1 MVRQLPVNIWPRRN
15 LRPGEQDPARL
26 RSRGQLAVKCSGRQ
40 TARCSCFILT
50 YLRTSSTS
58 PGFLINC
65 WASLP
70 VPASAQCLKGMA
82 EGTSQGPQR
91 NESSFSNSRHL
102 SFPLW
107 SLGKPF
113 NYVPPSLPE
122 NYFYQSYKARQANKQ
137 NSNSQHLRFR
147 FLYLA
152 KYSIPLSLRSFCI
165 CHVSASSGEVGS
177 IAAHGSTSWIEFHQ
191 ALPLTPRWA
200 PEAGT

>member
-26 RSRGQLAVKCSGRQ
+26 RSRGQLAVKCTGLQ
-40 TARCSCFILT
+40 TTRCSCFILT

-91 NESSFSNSRHL
+91 NESSFSNSWHL
-102 SFPLW
+102 SFPPLVAGQTIQLC
-107 SLGKPF
+107 SSKSTRKLFLPEVQSKTSKQTKLQQPALEIPF
-113 NYVPPSLPE
+113 SLPGQVFNTPVTE
-122 NYFYQSYKARQANKQ
+122 VFL
-137 NSNSQHLRFR
+137 HLPCQCFFR
-147 FLYLA
+147 
-152 KYSIPLSLRSFCI
+152 
-165 CHVSASSGEVGS
+165 GG
-177 IAAHGSTSWIEFHQ
+177 G
-191 ALPLTPRWA
+191 
-200 PEAGT
+200 

>member
-26 RSRGQLAVKCSGRQ
+26 RSRGQLAVKCSGLQ
-40 TARCSCFILT
+40 TTRCSCFILT

-102 SFPLW
+102 SFPP
-107 SLGKPF
+107 G
-113 NYVPPSLPE
+113 
-122 NYFYQSYKARQANKQ
+122 
-137 NSNSQHLRFR
+137 
-147 FLYLA
+147 
-152 KYSIPLSLRSFCI
+152 
-165 CHVSASSGEVGS
+165 
-177 IAAHGSTSWIEFHQ
+177 
-191 ALPLTPRWA
+191 RWA
-200 PEAGT
+200 NHSIMFLQVYQKITSTRATKQDKQTNKTPTASTWDSVFSTWPSIQYPCHWGLFAFAMSVLLPGRWVVSQLMEVRAG